1 MEIQKL
7 NVIQKSRP
15 NKSNSVIKYFL
26 TVYYFMVMSTF
37 PYHAYYIYINIY
49 IYIYTHIYILY
60 IYIYI
65 LKIYYIYIYIYICI
79 FPVFSVVFSHHNW
92 IVKTNIYVYIYAYIY
107 IYIHVSI
114 KLDSSWNFLLQLSIA
129 FYQYLTEAYFS
140 YLFLILWRYSKK
152 KN

>member
-49 IYIYTHIYILY
+49 IYIYIYIYIHTYIYIIY

-65 LKIYYIYIYIYICI
+65 YIKNILYIYIYICI
-79 FPVFSVVFSHHNW
+79 FPVFSVVFSHHN
-92 IVKTNIYVYIYAYIY
+92 
-107 IYIHVSI
+107 
-114 KLDSSWNFLLQLSIA
+114 
-129 FYQYLTEAYFS
+129 
-140 YLFLILWRYSKK
+140 
-152 KN
+152 

>member
-1 MEIQKL
+1 MRHLFL
-7 NVIQKSRP
+7 NELYFGFFQTFKDS
-15 NKSNSVIKYFL
+15 IKYENFI
-26 TVYYFMVMSTF
+26 
-37 PYHAYYIYINIY
+37 YYIYNIYIYKHIY
-49 IYIYTHIYILY
+49 IYIYIYIYIHTPIYILY

-65 LKIYYIYIYIYICI
+65 LKIYYIYIYICI
-79 FPVFSVVFSHHNW
+79 FPVFSVVFTHHNW